1 MFQNKGWLM
10 NFRFMSLKPHDI
22 QYSLDP
28 YYQTLEPVS
37 VEKIDGWHLPN
48 RDGKNFWLYLV
59 CYQTHPVKVPHF
71 GRSFPILFYFIYIV
85 KLLSFM
91 FTLKKIRTSPYALLV
106 TISNGY
112 KVKVIEIGNV
122 TIAPNIT
129 LHKVLFVPIIYIFF
143 LFISDSILN
152 ALSHLLT
159 LNVNCIPL

>member
-1 MFQNKGWLM
+1 M

-22 QYSLDP
+22 QYSLEP

-48 RDGKNFWLYLV
+48 RDGKNFGLYLV
-59 CYQTHPVKVPHF
+59 CYQTHPVKVPHL
-71 GRSFPILFYFIYIV
+71 GRSYPILLYFIYIV

-91 FTLKKIRTSPYALLV
+91 STLKKIRTSPYALLV
-106 TISNGY
+106 TIPNGY

-129 LHKVLFVPIIYIFF
+129 LHKVLFVPITYIFF
-143 LFISDSILN
+143 YSFLIVSLMCCLIY
-152 ALSHLLT
+152 
-159 LNVNCIPL
+159 